1 MGMDLARVGS
11 KVAEIF
17 VDGVTYTVATAK
29 LGLAS
34 MAMLALSESVRGAY
48 NYVEGCARQV
58 DTLADTASAMWVEGV
73 VVDAHRDAAAVMR
86 GVLADAESL
95 ANEAEEMAGDFKA
108 AKAGHEADYGPVH
121 DAVVSKPGQMATR
134 EYYSNR

>member
-11 KVAEIF
+11 KVVELF

-34 MAMLALSESVRGAY
+34 MAMLALSEAVRGAY
-48 NYVEGCARQV
+48 NYVEDCAKSV
-58 DTLADTASAMWVEGV
+58 DTLADTASAMWVSGA
-73 VVDAHRDAAAVMR
+73 VVDAHRDAAGVMR

-95 ANEAEEMAGDFKA
+95 ANEAEEMAGDFRA
-108 AKAGHEADYGPVH
+108 AKDGHEADYGPVH
-121 DAVVSKPGQMATR
+121 DAIVNKPGELATR